1 MKFSAAMG
9 TLLPTGD
16 SVKYGIHFEPERI
29 IRWLWGRMTPGRQV
43 PDSDGSG
50 QNPGDLVVWIVKH
63 KEQACEEFQL
73 LGINIDMKEMGKCIK

>member
-1 MKFSAAMG
+1 MVSIPNLNGLSDDFGGS
-9 TLLPTGD
+9 
-16 SVKYGIHFEPERI
+16 
-29 IRWLWGRMTPGRQV
+29 MTPGRQV
-43 PDSDGSG
+43 PDSDVSG